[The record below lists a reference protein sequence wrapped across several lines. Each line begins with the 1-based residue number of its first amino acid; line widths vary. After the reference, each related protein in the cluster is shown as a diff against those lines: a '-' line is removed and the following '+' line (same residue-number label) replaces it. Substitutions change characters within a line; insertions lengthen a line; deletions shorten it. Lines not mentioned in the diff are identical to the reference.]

1 MIAGLSGTVAAA
13 GLDGRVLLKCGP
25 VTLELH
31 LPPAQASELAPGAQ
45 AELSTYLH
53 LATQSDTLRLYG
65 FTTPLARDL
74 FAVLI
79 SGSGV
84 GPRVALN
91 LLNLGAPALAAAVR
105 DGDERLLTT
114 VSGVGPKL
122 AKKVCLELSEKVGKD
137 FGALAEQSGRTP
149 GGPTGAAADALDAAV
164 ALGFPRAQAEAAL
177 AKARKQY
184 DGEDAAELIRRLLA
198 ALKG

>member
-1 MIAGLSGTVAAA
+1 MIASLHGTVVSI
-13 GLDGRVLLKCGP
+13 GLDGRVLFACGP
-25 VTLELH
+25 VALELY
-31 LPPAQASELAPGAQ
+31 LPPAHAAQLSQGELT
-45 AELSTYLH
+45 ELSTYLH

-65 FTTPLARDL
+65 FTSPLARDL

-91 LLNLGAPALAAAVR
+91 LLNLGAPALVAALR

-122 AKKVCLELSEKVGKD
+122 AKKICLELGEKVAKD
-137 FGALAEQSGRTP
+137 FGAHAEVA
-149 GGPTGAAADALDAAV
+149 GGPAQQPAGAAADALAAAV

-177 AKARKQY
+177 ARARKDY
-184 DGEDAAELIRRLLA
+184 AGDDAAELIRRLLA

>member
-1 MIAGLSGTVAAA
+1 MIAGLNGIVVEA
-13 GLDGRVLLKCGP
+13 GLDGVVLLACGP
-25 VTLELH
+25 VTVELA
-31 LPPAQASELAPGAQ
+31 LPPAQAAELGTGAAVQ
-45 AELSTYLH
+45 LSTYLH
-53 LATQSDTLRLYG
+53 LATQSDTLKLYG
-65 FTTPLARDL
+65 FTSRLARDL

-79 SGSGV
+79 TGSGI

-122 AKKVCLELSEKVGKD
+122 AKKICLELGEKVGKE
-137 FGALAEQSGRTP
+137 FGAAAEAAGRP
-149 GGPTGAAADALDAAV
+149 AGGLPVPAADALEAAV

-177 AKARKQY
+177 ASARKEY
-184 DGEDAAELIRRLLA
+184 GGDDTAELIRRLLA
-198 ALKG
+198 ALKS